1 METVKLLEEN
11 LRKNLLDME
20 MILDLGNDFFDII
33 PKA

>member
-1 METVKLLEEN
+1 METVKFLEEN
-11 LRKNLLDME
+11 LRKKLLDME